1 MWKELSEELSAA
13 TAKAAKGLVHVGGE
27 EIAGRTGVIWSD
39 GFVVTLARQATDG
52 EEVPV
57 VLPGGGEA
65 KGVVHAWD
73 SRTGLAVL
81 KVAGANDPKWKRTS
95 VPAVGSL
102 ALTVAFPSPQGPESR
117 LDAVRF
123 VGGSAD
129 WSGAWGRGA
138 SVESFFQTDGSAW
151 PGFTGAVV
159 VDPSGAL
166 VGWVVDNKP
175 GNGGFIVS
183 SRDLERL
190 VEPLIKSGSPKRA
203 WLGVSTRPAGGQGLA
218 LLSVDEGSPA
228 AAAGWKA
235 GDLLVS
241 LSGQALKE
249 PSDLVRVL
257 GGLTPDASVPA
268 RLLREG
274 EVLDLAVTPRGR

>member
-27 EIAGRTGVIWSD
+27 DIAGRTGLIWSE
-39 GFVVTLARQATDG
+39 GYVVTLARQAADG

-57 VLPGGGEA
+57 VLSGGTEA
-65 KGVVHAWD
+65 KATVHAWD
-73 SRTGLAVL
+73 AKTGIAVL
-81 KVAGANDPKWKRTS
+81 KTSAGDPKWKRAP

-102 ALTVAFPSPQGPESR
+102 ALTVAFPSPQGPEAR

-123 VGGSAD
+123 VGRDAE

-138 SVESFFQTDGSAW
+138 SVQSFFQTDGSAW
-151 PGFTGAVV
+151 PGFTGAAV
-159 VDPSGAL
+159 VDVSGSL

-183 SRDLERL
+183 SDDLSRL
-190 VEPLIKSGSPKRA
+190 VEPLIRSGSPKRA

-218 LLSVDEGSPA
+218 LLAVDNVSPA

-249 PSDLVRVL
+249 PADLVRVL
-257 GGLTPDASVPA
+257 GGLSPDQQVPA

-274 EVLDLAVTPRGR
+274 EVLDLPVTPKGR

>member
-13 TAKAAKGLVHVGGE
+13 TAKAAKGLAHVGGE
-27 EIAGRTGVIWSD
+27 DIAGRTGIVWAD
-39 GFVVTLARQATDG
+39 GFVVTLARQAADG

-57 VLPGGGEA
+57 TLPGGEV
-65 KGVVHAWD
+65 KGTVHAWD

-81 KVAGANDPKWKRTS
+81 KVAGAADPKWKRAA

-102 ALTVAFPSPQGPESR
+102 TLTVAFPSPQGPEAR

-123 VGGSAD
+123 VGASGE
-129 WSGAWGRGA
+129 WSGRWGRGA
-138 SVESFFQTDGSAW
+138 TVESFFQTDGSAW
-151 PGFTGAVV
+151 PGFTGAAV
-159 VDPSGAL
+159 VDASGAL
-166 VGWVVDNKP
+166 VGWVVDNQP
-175 GNGGFIVS
+175 GNGGLIVS
-183 SRDLERL
+183 AADLARL

-203 WLGVSTRPAGGQGLA
+203 WLGVSTRPVGGQGLA
-218 LLSVDEGSPA
+218 LLAVDEGSPA
-228 AAAGWKA
+228 EQAGWKA

-241 LSGQALKE
+241 LDGQALKD
-249 PSDLVRVL
+249 PADLVRVL
-257 GGLTPDASVPA
+257 GGLTPDQKVTA